1 MTHAALQTPPIQKM
15 PSRNVIATAN
25 TIGHYALTDTRQLQF
40 DFLRATEMA
49 ALNCLPWIGQGD
61 KESADAAA
69 CDAIRGI
76 FDLMDMRGEI
86 VIGEGMRFA

>member
-1 MTHAALQTPPIQKM
+1 MTNATLPSPTIHRLSIQEIESTWKTG
-15 PSRNVIATAN
+15 PS
-25 TIGHYALTDTRQLQF
+25 HSLTNSRLIQF

-69 CDAIRGI
+69 CDAIR
-76 FDLMDMRGEI
+76 
-86 VIGEGMRFA
+86 